1 MKGKIKRAFPGG
13 NTSKGSYSFFNNI
26 VPENV
31 NRIFCLKGGP
41 GVGKSSLMKK
51 LAKEYNSKG
60 YDIELFHCPSDPN
73 SLDALVI
80 KELGVL
86 LLDGTSPHIVDPKLP
101 GAEDEI
107 VNLGDFLNTAELEK
121 NKNKIIETDRDISD
135 SFKRAYK
142 YLAAA
147 EPIYIGIQDKN
158 STCLNIGKLNKMTEK
173 FIDEL
178 FKDIKNTGVYRKK
191 VHLFGSAITPVG
203 CVDHAGNIFP
213 EDAEIYYLSG
223 EIGTGKSTFIKRI
236 ADKAELKG
244 MKVELYHYPLIPEK
258 VESVYIENLNI
269 GFTVSNLFSER
280 RTIDFNEYL
289 DKKKLLKY
297 EEDIKTDEKALEDL
311 LNLAISSLKRA
322 KANHDIMEG
331 YYVPNMDFDK
341 VSELREEI
349 IKKINSYK
357 K

>member
-13 NTSKGSYSFFNNI
+13 NTSKGSYSFFNYI

-121 NKNKIIETDRDISD
+121 NKNKIIETDIDISD
-135 SFKRAYK
+135 CFKRAYK

-158 STCLNIGKLNKMTEK
+158 SSCLNRGKLNKMTEK

-203 CVDHAGNIFP
+203 CVDQTGNIFP

-236 ADKAELKG
+236 ADRAELKG

-297 EEDIKTDEKALEDL
+297 EEDLKTDEKALDDL

-349 IKKINSYK
+349 IKKINRYK